1 MFSARLRQGVTAKR
15 LFRLCLQPCAGT
27 GCSAHRGA
35 LPLFRMCRLSCD
47 HQRRRRARTVH
58 LHFSGQYSAEAGAPV
73 GLWPQPQE
81 KVLSSA
87 HRRVHLRP
95 LLREAIVCSPTA

>member
-1 MFSARLRQGVTAKR
+1 MFSVRLRHGVTAKR
-15 LFRLCLQPCAGT
+15 LFCLCSQLCAGA
-27 GCSAHRGA
+27 GCSAHCGA
-35 LPLFRMCRLSCD
+35 LPLLHVCRLSCN
-47 HQRRRRARTVH
+47 HQRRKRARTVH

-87 HRRVHLRP
+87 HRRVRLRP
-95 LLREAIVCSPTA
+95 LLREATVCSPTA